1 MSRCHSPVSCAL
13 LLLLAIALPALA
25 RPALANDF
33 KTNYDLGV
41 ALYQAQKYEESIPS
55 FQAAYALEPK
65 PGILFNIAQ
74 AYRKSGH
81 LREAIQYYDKYLS
94 VDPQIDGDTR
104 KKVDGYLLEARTT
117 LAALEL
123 EMKRRLAEEK
133 ALRERDQTS
142 AQLVEPP
149 PVVPAPQPSPPP
161 ALPTDLTPPAPTPRP
176 IYRRWWFWT
185 LIGGAVAAGAVAGIV
200 VGTQRAGA
208 APEVPSDVPRG
219 AITF

>member
-1 MSRCHSPVSCAL
+1 MSRRHSPVSCAL
-13 LLLLAIALPALA
+13 LLFLALALPALA
-25 RPALANDF
+25 RPVHASDF

-149 PVVPAPQPSPPP
+149 PVAPAPPSSPPP
-161 ALPTDLTPPAPTPRP
+161 PPADLTPPQPAPRP

-219 AITF
+219 AVTF